1 MTCHWIIENFVKEKS
16 YTELAAEVQKQGFPC
31 QLINGDFKFDD
42 IKGYEGKCVIFN
54 GSIELSKL
62 VKDKLSKSYPVS
74 YATQDN
80 YLCSC
85 YYPRFS
91 EYLFNDKHCLIS
103 LECLNRNKYF
113 FYGIF
118 GKECLLFVRPDR
130 GDKTFKAGLVDL
142 QDFDSF
148 YKENE
153 TYKNELVLIS
163 TPKTIRGEWRFIVT
177 EWKEIVA
184 VSSYRYQGQ
193 LTRIPS
199 APTGAT
205 DLVKKLLNVDYKPDS
220 VFCFDV
226 AEDSDGNFWM
236 MELTSF
242 SSAGL
247 YEANK
252 AAIVK
257 KVSEIAIKDWTLNQ
271 K

>member
-1 MTCHWIIENFVKEKS
+1 MTCHWIIENFVREKS
-16 YTELAAEVQKQGFPC
+16 YTDLAAEVQKQGYPC
-31 QLINGDFKFDD
+31 QLINGDFKFSD
-42 IKGYEGKCVIFN
+42 IQGYEGKCVIFN

-62 VKDKLSKSYPVS
+62 VVEKLNKSHPVS

-80 YLCSC
+80 YLCSR
-85 YYPRFS
+85 YYPYYS
-91 EYLFNDKHCLIS
+91 DYLFNDKHCLIS

-118 GKECLLFVRPDR
+118 GKECLLFIRPDR

-148 YKENE
+148 YKENSQ
-153 TYKNELVLIS
+153 YCNELVLIS
-163 TPKTIRGEWRFIVT
+163 TPKNIRGEWRFIVT
-177 EWKEIVA
+177 RQKEIVA

-193 LTRIPS
+193 ITRIPS
-199 APTGAT
+199 APVGAT
-205 DLVKKLLNVDYKPDS
+205 DLVNKLLNVDYKPDS
-220 VFCFDV
+220 VFCFDI
-226 AEDSDGNFWM
+226 AEDSDGKFWL

-252 AAIVK
+252 AQIVK